1 MTERDIRRLLT
12 AYRAGE
18 RSEEETVAAL
28 AKASYE
34 NLGFARV
41 DHSRELR
48 QGFPEVVYAA
58 GKTKEQ
64 LLAILQSLAAASDG
78 SILATRASGE
88 QYAFVHP
95 ALPEA
100 RYDEAARAIYLR
112 REPPLTA
119 PPQDESHEILIIT
132 AGTSDIPVAAEARL
146 TAELYGNRVRTLY
159 DCGVAGI
166 HRLLAQ
172 EEIIR
177 RARVIIAI
185 AGMEGALAS
194 VVGGMAQAPVIAVP
208 TSIGYGASFSGVTAL
223 LSMLSSCA
231 AGVSVVNIDNGFGAG
246 VLASKI
252 NALS

>member
-100 RYDEAARAIYLR
+100 RYDEASIC
-112 REPPLTA
+112 
-119 PPQDESHEILIIT
+119 
-132 AGTSDIPVAAEARL
+132 VANHL
-146 TAELYGNRVRTLY
+146 
-159 DCGVAGI
+159 
-166 HRLLAQ
+166 
-172 EEIIR
+172 
-177 RARVIIAI
+177 
-185 AGMEGALAS
+185 
-194 VVGGMAQAPVIAVP
+194 
-208 TSIGYGASFSGVTAL
+208 
-223 LSMLSSCA
+223 
-231 AGVSVVNIDNGFGAG
+231 
-246 VLASKI
+246 
-252 NALS
+252 

>member
-64 LLAILQSLAAASDG
+64 LLAILQSLAAPSDG

-95 ALPEA
+95 ALPGA

-166 HRLLAQ
+166 PRLLAQ

-194 VVGGMAQAPVIAVP
+194 VVASTAIQRSPKCWLADTSVIVERNSNRQP
-208 TSIGYGASFSGVTAL
+208 TNVASGAFMKRKPSSTSVCRPGASRRR
-223 LSMLSSCA
+223 
-231 AGVSVVNIDNGFGAG
+231 
-246 VLASKI
+246 
-252 NALS
+252 

>member
-100 RYDEAARAIYLR
+100 RYDEAAHAIYLR